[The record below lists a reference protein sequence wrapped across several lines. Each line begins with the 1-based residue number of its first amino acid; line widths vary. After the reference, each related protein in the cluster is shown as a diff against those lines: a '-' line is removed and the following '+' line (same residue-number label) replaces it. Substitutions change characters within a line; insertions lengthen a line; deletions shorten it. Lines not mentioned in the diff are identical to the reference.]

1 MAMVN
6 LSFSISLDGFVAG
19 PDVSREEP
27 MGVGGERL
35 HDWLGM
41 GSDAA
46 QSDIDRQMVREQF
59 EAVGAVV
66 LGRTTFDVGL
76 KPWGDTPYPAPS
88 FVLTHEPRAPLA
100 MKSASFEFVTDGIV
114 GAVSRA
120 KAAAGDRN
128 VVVMGANVAQQCLK
142 NGLVDEIIIQ
152 TVPVLLGAGTRLFD
166 RLDRPVELE
175 TVRVIASPSVIHQRY
190 RVRRS

>member
-1 MAMVN
+1 MAMVS
-6 LSFSISLDGFVAG
+6 LSFSMSLVGFVAG
-19 PDVSREEP
+19 PDISPDQP

-35 HDWLGM
+35 HHWLGM
-41 GSDAA
+41 GDAEPN
-46 QSDIDRQMVREQF
+46 DIDRQMAREQF
-59 EAVGAVV
+59 AAVGAVV

-88 FVLTHEPRAPLA
+88 FVLTHEPRARLA
-100 MKSASFEFVTDGIV
+100 MKSASFEFVSDGIV

-120 KAAAGDRN
+120 RAAAGGRD
-128 VVVMGANVAQQCLK
+128 VVVMGASVARQCLE
-142 NGLVDEIIIQ
+142 GGFVDEIIIQ

-166 RLDRPVELE
+166 RLARPVELE
-175 TVRVIASPSVIHQRY
+175 TVRIVASPSVIHQRF